1 MESDFKKWMDSLGF
15 NGKEVA
21 KAGAAI
27 GLGDQVSWQR
37 NTGKKELTLTERLAM
52 AAVAAGIPPWST
64 ETRAEIETC
73 RRVIEPV
80 REILAEQKPLARYA
94 SGQRVPAE

>member
-1 MESDFKKWMDSLGF
+1 MDSDFKKWMDSLGY

-37 NTGKKELTLTERLAM
+37 NTGKKELSTTERLAM
-52 AAVAAGIPPWST
+52 AAVAAGIPPWSI
-64 ETRAEIETC
+64 ETKGEIETL

-80 REILAEQKPLARYA
+80 REIVAKQKPLARYA
-94 SGQRVPAE
+94 SGQRIPAE